1 VARPRLSRRAREHLT
16 GYLYLLPVA
25 IALGGTVLFPI
36 LKAIHMSLYN
46 HVLIKPKEYG
56 FVGLA
61 NYARLLHDEVFWL
74 SLWNSFLWVFGSVS
88 FQFLGGFAAALLL
101 HQAFRGRAL
110 VRTLTL
116 LPWIIPGVVVAL
128 IWEFIYQPN
137 YGLLND
143 VLIRIGVMTERVAW
157 LSSPVLAMP
166 AVILT
171 NVWRGVPFFAIMLLA
186 GLQAIPTELY
196 EAARVDGASVTQ
208 RFWSITVPMLRPII
222 VVATATRIVWT
233 VQLRG
238 PHLRHDER
246 RARQR
251 HPDHVDVHAD
261 AGLLEPRLRLC
272 RHAVRRP
279 PAHHARLHDLLPAD
293 HPRPGEHDVRRAPG
307 RDLAERVLGGPVL
320 WVGLAALTLFAM
332 LPFVWVFL
340 ASFKTRAELYA
351 TPIVYLPASL
361 SAANYVEAW
370 TSKLTPFSR
379 FFANSLWVSSVT
391 MVATT
396 LVSILAGYALARF
409 RFAGRQTF
417 LLIFLATQMF
427 PAVLLIAPLLSQ
439 WYALGLIDTYQAL
452 IYSNFSFTVPFTVW
466 MLVGYFE
473 SIPIELEESAM
484 LDGCNRFGALCRVVL
499 PLGRPGVA
507 ATAIFAFV
515 ASWSE
520 LLFAIT
526 FTSQTEMRTLS
537 AGLLFMVGQYEIQWG
552 QLSAGVIISTV
563 PVAILFTYLQR
574 HLIQGLSAGAVKG

>member
-1 VARPRLSRRAREHLT
+1 
-16 GYLYLLPVA
+16 
-25 IALGGTVLFPI
+25 
-36 LKAIHMSLYN
+36 M
-46 HVLIKPKEYG
+46 
-56 FVGLA
+56 
-61 NYARLLHDEVFWL
+61 
-74 SLWNSFLWVFGSVS
+74 
-88 FQFLGGFAAALLL
+88 
-101 HQAFRGRAL
+101 
-110 VRTLTL
+110 
-116 LPWIIPGVVVAL
+116 
-128 IWEFIYQPN
+128 
-137 YGLLND
+137 
-143 VLIRIGVMTERVAW
+143 
-157 LSSPVLAMP
+157 
-166 AVILT
+166 
-171 NVWRGVPFFAIMLLA
+171 
-186 GLQAIPTELY
+186 
-196 EAARVDGASVTQ
+196 
-208 RFWSITVPMLRPII
+208 
-222 VVATATRIVWT
+222 
-233 VQLRG
+233 
-238 PHLRHDER
+238 
-246 RARQR
+246 
-251 HPDHVDVHAD
+251 
-261 AGLLEPRLRLC
+261 
-272 RHAVRRP
+272 
-279 PAHHARLHDLLPAD
+279 
-293 HPRPGEHDVRRAPG
+293 RRAPG

-320 WVGLAALTLFAM
+320 WLGLAALTLFAM

-361 SAANYVEAW
+361 SVANYVEAW

-452 IYSNFSFTVPFTVW
+452 IYSNISFTVPFTVW

-473 SIPIELEESAM
+473 SIPLELEESAM

-499 PLGRPGVA
+499 PLAAPGVA

>member
-1 VARPRLSRRAREHLT
+1 
-16 GYLYLLPVA
+16 
-25 IALGGTVLFPI
+25 
-36 LKAIHMSLYN
+36 M
-46 HVLIKPKEYG
+46 
-56 FVGLA
+56 
-61 NYARLLHDEVFWL
+61 
-74 SLWNSFLWVFGSVS
+74 
-88 FQFLGGFAAALLL
+88 
-101 HQAFRGRAL
+101 
-110 VRTLTL
+110 
-116 LPWIIPGVVVAL
+116 
-128 IWEFIYQPN
+128 
-137 YGLLND
+137 
-143 VLIRIGVMTERVAW
+143 
-157 LSSPVLAMP
+157 
-166 AVILT
+166 
-171 NVWRGVPFFAIMLLA
+171 
-186 GLQAIPTELY
+186 
-196 EAARVDGASVTQ
+196 
-208 RFWSITVPMLRPII
+208 
-222 VVATATRIVWT
+222 
-233 VQLRG
+233 
-238 PHLRHDER
+238 
-246 RARQR
+246 
-251 HPDHVDVHAD
+251 
-261 AGLLEPRLRLC
+261 
-272 RHAVRRP
+272 RRP
-279 PAHHARLHDLLPAD
+279 P
-293 HPRPGEHDVRRAPG
+293 G
-307 RDLAERVLGGPVL
+307 RDWAERVLGGPVL
-320 WVGLAALTLFAM
+320 WIGLAVLTLFAL

-361 SAANYVEAW
+361 SVANYVDAW

-396 LVSILAGYALARF
+396 AVSILAGYALARF

-473 SIPIELEESAM
+473 SIPLELEESAM
-484 LDGCNRFGALCRVVL
+484 LDGCSRFGALCRVVL
-499 PLGRPGVA
+499 PLAAPGVA

>member
-1 VARPRLSRRAREHLT
+1 M
-16 GYLYLLPVA
+16 
-25 IALGGTVLFPI
+25 
-36 LKAIHMSLYN
+36 K
-46 HVLIKPKEYG
+46 
-56 FVGLA
+56 
-61 NYARLLHDEVFWL
+61 
-74 SLWNSFLWVFGSVS
+74 
-88 FQFLGGFAAALLL
+88 
-101 HQAFRGRAL
+101 
-110 VRTLTL
+110 
-116 LPWIIPGVVVAL
+116 
-128 IWEFIYQPN
+128 
-137 YGLLND
+137 
-143 VLIRIGVMTERVAW
+143 
-157 LSSPVLAMP
+157 
-166 AVILT
+166 
-171 NVWRGVPFFAIMLLA
+171 
-186 GLQAIPTELY
+186 
-196 EAARVDGASVTQ
+196 
-208 RFWSITVPMLRPII
+208 
-222 VVATATRIVWT
+222 
-233 VQLRG
+233 
-238 PHLRHDER
+238 
-246 RARQR
+246 
-251 HPDHVDVHAD
+251 
-261 AGLLEPRLRLC
+261 
-272 RHAVRRP
+272 
-279 PAHHARLHDLLPAD
+279 
-293 HPRPGEHDVRRAPG
+293 RAPG

-361 SAANYVEAW
+361 SVANYVEAW

-499 PLGRPGVA
+499 PLAAPGVA

-537 AGLLFMVGQYEIQWG
+537 SGLLFMVGQYEIQWG

>member
-1 VARPRLSRRAREHLT
+1 
-16 GYLYLLPVA
+16 
-25 IALGGTVLFPI
+25 
-36 LKAIHMSLYN
+36 M
-46 HVLIKPKEYG
+46 
-56 FVGLA
+56 
-61 NYARLLHDEVFWL
+61 
-74 SLWNSFLWVFGSVS
+74 
-88 FQFLGGFAAALLL
+88 
-101 HQAFRGRAL
+101 
-110 VRTLTL
+110 
-116 LPWIIPGVVVAL
+116 
-128 IWEFIYQPN
+128 
-137 YGLLND
+137 
-143 VLIRIGVMTERVAW
+143 
-157 LSSPVLAMP
+157 
-166 AVILT
+166 
-171 NVWRGVPFFAIMLLA
+171 
-186 GLQAIPTELY
+186 
-196 EAARVDGASVTQ
+196 
-208 RFWSITVPMLRPII
+208 
-222 VVATATRIVWT
+222 
-233 VQLRG
+233 
-238 PHLRHDER
+238 
-246 RARQR
+246 
-251 HPDHVDVHAD
+251 
-261 AGLLEPRLRLC
+261 
-272 RHAVRRP
+272 
-279 PAHHARLHDLLPAD
+279 
-293 HPRPGEHDVRRAPG
+293 RRAPG

-361 SAANYVEAW
+361 SVANYVEAW

-417 LLIFLATQMF
+417 LLVFLATQMF

-473 SIPIELEESAM
+473 SIPRELEESAM
-484 LDGCNRFGALCRVVL
+484 IDGCTRFGSLLRIVL
-499 PLGRPGVA
+499 PLAAPGVA

-552 QLSAGVIISTV
+552 QLSAGVIISTI

>member
-1 VARPRLSRRAREHLT
+1 
-16 GYLYLLPVA
+16 
-25 IALGGTVLFPI
+25 
-36 LKAIHMSLYN
+36 M
-46 HVLIKPKEYG
+46 
-56 FVGLA
+56 
-61 NYARLLHDEVFWL
+61 
-74 SLWNSFLWVFGSVS
+74 
-88 FQFLGGFAAALLL
+88 
-101 HQAFRGRAL
+101 
-110 VRTLTL
+110 
-116 LPWIIPGVVVAL
+116 
-128 IWEFIYQPN
+128 
-137 YGLLND
+137 
-143 VLIRIGVMTERVAW
+143 
-157 LSSPVLAMP
+157 
-166 AVILT
+166 
-171 NVWRGVPFFAIMLLA
+171 
-186 GLQAIPTELY
+186 
-196 EAARVDGASVTQ
+196 
-208 RFWSITVPMLRPII
+208 
-222 VVATATRIVWT
+222 
-233 VQLRG
+233 
-238 PHLRHDER
+238 
-246 RARQR
+246 
-251 HPDHVDVHAD
+251 
-261 AGLLEPRLRLC
+261 
-272 RHAVRRP
+272 
-279 PAHHARLHDLLPAD
+279 
-293 HPRPGEHDVRRAPG
+293 RRAPG

-452 IYSNFSFTVPFTVW
+452 IYSNFSFTVW

-499 PLGRPGVA
+499 PLAAPGVA

>member
-1 VARPRLSRRAREHLT
+1 
-16 GYLYLLPVA
+16 
-25 IALGGTVLFPI
+25 
-36 LKAIHMSLYN
+36 M
-46 HVLIKPKEYG
+46 
-56 FVGLA
+56 
-61 NYARLLHDEVFWL
+61 
-74 SLWNSFLWVFGSVS
+74 
-88 FQFLGGFAAALLL
+88 
-101 HQAFRGRAL
+101 
-110 VRTLTL
+110 
-116 LPWIIPGVVVAL
+116 
-128 IWEFIYQPN
+128 
-137 YGLLND
+137 
-143 VLIRIGVMTERVAW
+143 
-157 LSSPVLAMP
+157 
-166 AVILT
+166 
-171 NVWRGVPFFAIMLLA
+171 
-186 GLQAIPTELY
+186 
-196 EAARVDGASVTQ
+196 
-208 RFWSITVPMLRPII
+208 
-222 VVATATRIVWT
+222 
-233 VQLRG
+233 
-238 PHLRHDER
+238 
-246 RARQR
+246 
-251 HPDHVDVHAD
+251 
-261 AGLLEPRLRLC
+261 
-272 RHAVRRP
+272 
-279 PAHHARLHDLLPAD
+279 
-293 HPRPGEHDVRRAPG
+293 RRAPG

-351 TPIVYLPASL
+351 TPIVYLPAAL
-361 SAANYVEAW
+361 SVANYVEAW

-473 SIPIELEESAM
+473 SIPLELEESAM

-499 PLGRPGVA
+499 PLAAPGVA

>member
-1 VARPRLSRRAREHLT
+1 
-16 GYLYLLPVA
+16 
-25 IALGGTVLFPI
+25 
-36 LKAIHMSLYN
+36 M
-46 HVLIKPKEYG
+46 
-56 FVGLA
+56 
-61 NYARLLHDEVFWL
+61 
-74 SLWNSFLWVFGSVS
+74 
-88 FQFLGGFAAALLL
+88 
-101 HQAFRGRAL
+101 
-110 VRTLTL
+110 
-116 LPWIIPGVVVAL
+116 
-128 IWEFIYQPN
+128 
-137 YGLLND
+137 
-143 VLIRIGVMTERVAW
+143 
-157 LSSPVLAMP
+157 
-166 AVILT
+166 
-171 NVWRGVPFFAIMLLA
+171 
-186 GLQAIPTELY
+186 
-196 EAARVDGASVTQ
+196 
-208 RFWSITVPMLRPII
+208 
-222 VVATATRIVWT
+222 
-233 VQLRG
+233 
-238 PHLRHDER
+238 
-246 RARQR
+246 
-251 HPDHVDVHAD
+251 
-261 AGLLEPRLRLC
+261 
-272 RHAVRRP
+272 
-279 PAHHARLHDLLPAD
+279 
-293 HPRPGEHDVRRAPG
+293 RRAPG

-320 WVGLAALTLFAM
+320 WMGLAALTLFAM

-361 SAANYVEAW
+361 SVANYVEAW

-473 SIPIELEESAM
+473 SIPLELEESAM

-499 PLGRPGVA
+499 PLAAPGVA